1 MTGQSPKFLTFHSV
15 YIHPGPFISPFH
27 FSGGTEHRYMRCII
41 VVALQEIK
49 KSVRKCKLAPQKTE
63 LVFVH
68 LLCSHK

>member
-1 MTGQSPKFLTFHSV
+1 
-15 YIHPGPFISPFH
+15 
-27 FSGGTEHRYMRCII
+27 MRCII

-68 LLCSHK
+68 LLCSQKQLVFDYNCNVRGPLCSTVDVRFLYARLVLCFVM